1 MKKYFSWFIVVALAS
16 ICVFFT
22 LRQASLKQRNK
33 KLQQELVALDQSVA
47 LRDSLIALDAWL
59 LDRIGTDEAMERLM
73 QFSEQNTDSILAVGL
88 AFRIA
93 YLETVAELAQS
104 DNDLVRS
111 KDVQI
116 ARLKQANATLEA
128 AVGEQLD
135 QAEQALD
142 SVKSLNQRL
151 EGKLAKA
158 QRELALKEKVKV
170 ISFAGLKGA
179 TVHYMGEVV
188 DGKANG
194 GGIGI
199 WTTGSVYR
207 GEWRS
212 NLRHGKGSFQWK
224 DGERYEGNYVDGK
237 REGEGTYYWPSGER
251 YEGQWVADQRT
262 GQGTL
267 FDLDGNV
274 RYKGEWLNDVPA
286 TTK

>member
-1 MKKYFSWFIVVALAS
+1 MKKYISWILVVALAS

-22 LRQASLKQRNK
+22 LRQASLKQRNN
-33 KLQQELVALDQSVA
+33 KLQRERVVLDQSLA

-59 LDRIGTDEAMERLM
+59 LDRIGTDEAMERLT

-88 AFRIA
+88 AFRMA
-93 YLETVAELAQS
+93 YLKTVAEFAQS
-104 DNDLVRS
+104 DNELLRS

-116 ARLKQANATLEA
+116 ARLKQANAMLEA
-128 AVGEQLD
+128 TFDEQRD

-142 SVKSLNQRL
+142 SVGLRYERL

-158 QRELALKEKVKV
+158 QRELAMKEKVKV
-170 ISFAGLKGA
+170 ISFAGQKGA

-207 GEWRS
+207 GEWRN

>member
-1 MKKYFSWFIVVALAS
+1 MKKYISWVLVVTLAA
-16 ICVFFT
+16 ICVFFM
-22 LRQASLKQRNK
+22 LRQASLKQRNA
-33 KLQQELVALDQSVA
+33 KLQHELAALDQSVA
-47 LRDSLIALDAWL
+47 LRDSLLALDAWL
-59 LDRIGTDEAMERLM
+59 LDRIGTDEAMERLT
-73 QFSEQNTDSILAVGL
+73 QFSEQNMDSILADGL
-88 AFRIA
+88 AFRMA
-93 YLETVAELAQS
+93 YLKTVAEFAQS
-104 DNDLVRS
+104 DNELLRS
-111 KDVQI
+111 KEVQI
-116 ARLKQANATLEA
+116 ARLIEANTLLETTLREQEDKAKQALGA
-128 AVGEQLD
+128 
-135 QAEQALD
+135 
-142 SVKSLNQRL
+142 VKSGL
-151 EGKLAKA
+151 ERQEAKLAKA

-170 ISFAGLKGA
+170 ISFAGQKGA
-179 TVHYMGEVV
+179 TVHYLGEVI
-188 DGKANG
+188 DGQANG

-207 GEWRS
+207 GEWRN